1 MSKPIT
7 SYATKVR
14 VRVCRRSLT
23 STRKNKRAPGLTP
36 AATDWIRPLAAPYLR
51 GYRARAQRKGSLRG
65 YWFEAPHSRA
75 GARRGFFVGYLVAA
89 DGFTF
94 LAPQPP
100 ECLVFAFVAPVSGAS
115 HRRLVRAS
123 DSLLRNSF
131 TLIRWLTHRLPR
143 FVFFEDQLP
152 AMLRHRSMSD
162 WPAEKHEH
170 FSRNFFIE
178 TCAWLVRS
186 GVVRKLLEESAA
198 AAPTERRVHSRLAIR
213 GSR

>member
-1 MSKPIT
+1 M
-7 SYATKVR
+7 
-14 VRVCRRSLT
+14 T
-23 STRKNKRAPGLTP
+23 STRKNKLTPGLTP

-51 GYRARAQRKGSLRG
+51 GYRARAQHSGSLRG

-75 GARRGFFVGYLVAA
+75 GARRGFFVGYLIAP

-94 LAPQPP
+94 LEPQPP
-100 ECLVFAFVAPVSGAS
+100 ECLVFAFVAPGGSAL
-115 HRRLVRAS
+115 HRRLVRAP

-152 AMLRHRSMSD
+152 AMIRHRSMND
-162 WPAEKHEH
+162 WPAGKYEH

-186 GVVRKLLEESAA
+186 GIARKLREDPAVASRATA
-198 AAPTERRVHSRLAIR
+198 RRKSR
-213 GSR
+213 